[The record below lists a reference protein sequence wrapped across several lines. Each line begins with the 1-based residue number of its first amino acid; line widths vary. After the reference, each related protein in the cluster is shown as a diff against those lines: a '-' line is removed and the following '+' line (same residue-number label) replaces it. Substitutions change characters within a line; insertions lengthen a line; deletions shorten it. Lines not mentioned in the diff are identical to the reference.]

1 MHIPSHHPF
10 NIKKSYIMKKETI
23 KKELE
28 KIEQEFK
35 TLLHTMRTDPYWRT
49 QHRCTK
55 RWNLLVM
62 KERALTA
69 QLITMEA

>member
-10 NIKKSYIMKKETI
+10 KIKKSNIMKKERI
-23 KKELE
+23 LKELE

-35 TLLHTMRTDPYWRT
+35 SLLHLMRTDPYWRT

-55 RWNLLVM
+55 RWNLLAM
-62 KERALTA
+62 KQRALTS
-69 QLITMEA
+69 QLIAMEG